1 MPITTGPKKEKTIDD
16 IENFVSVIFG
26 MSIGYAKS
34 NGVSLDSLRDTLE
47 KAYKG
52 ADDPLTRNYM
62 FSKLIT
68 GGR

>member
-1 MPITTGPKKEKTIDD
+1 MPITTRPKKEKTLDD
-16 IENFVSVIFG
+16 IESFVALIFG
-26 MSIGYAKS
+26 MSVGYAKS
-34 NGVSLDSLRDTLE
+34 KGVSLDSLRDTLE

-52 ADDPLTRNYM
+52 ADNPLTRNYL